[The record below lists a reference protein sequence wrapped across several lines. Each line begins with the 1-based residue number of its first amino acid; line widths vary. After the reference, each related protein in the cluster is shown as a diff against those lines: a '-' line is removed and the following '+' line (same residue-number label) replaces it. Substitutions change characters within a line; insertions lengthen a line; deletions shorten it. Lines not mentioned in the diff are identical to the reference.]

1 MSELSKS
8 KSKQAKRT
16 DSQKWQKI
24 SLPKSIS
31 EPLSKVKTVLKTK
44 SDEKAKTE
52 IEGNKPKSKS
62 NSKRSIVDRKIE
74 LVERELEGLKSKHI
88 NDTNIEPLSSEISL
102 GFDEEQSDLDDHP
115 SNQYLMRDGPDLY
128 RTILKNICAYAIRCP
143 HNRIVVQKLRKHFG
157 YWLPY
162 VYTDENERYTKTIE
176 MIQQRFRDDLKSDVN
191 VSETDHKTSISN
203 VLSENFLKNV
213 QLYSIYR
220 FQLPDGL
227 FISRYIFLADWSGL
241 DSEVVCCKQTANFHW
256 IKLKTILAESKP
268 YGSPPSSLSKSI
280 VQKFWGNEIEQCSH
294 LLNQLKPGESVQ
306 YQSPKI
312 FELNSDDIMKY
323 FHRKISSKLDK
334 SKTVVDQL
342 SLLMIESKFT
352 ENDVVKIYS
361 DFVQHCFP
369 AMHMPFCS
377 FLEYFKLM
385 DFFHKHS
392 DTEQDDLL
400 TTDEIFKD
408 ETYNEFLWN
417 LFRSFSLRKK
427 PSLSFNEFLLG
438 LAALDP
444 KTPTVQLRCTYIFR
458 CFDRDSDGF
467 LNRNE
472 FDRFKSDLQK
482 KLALDSVLNDDQRKE
497 SNLSTQTKSMASKTD
512 EIDPNKQEIG
522 YVQFIKDA
530 LANRFQGLELL
541 LRSEKPIMKTIYAKH
556 LYQNILNKTGRPFST
571 KLIGTCPK
579 CRENRSYSLAYH
591 AIKLN
596 LQGRINE
603 SKALVDSNCG
613 EIDTELQFKIR
624 KNSTELQHSI
634 EIVFSENSVANKV
647 LALVREMID
656 LNRLPRNRKNEIA
669 NYVITNLTIDLIS
682 KLCKEVT
689 EIFLIEPRVL
699 KINTPCIVIGDLH
712 GNINDL
718 LTFERQLWP
727 LAPTSNASNVLF
739 LGDYVDRGDYSI
751 EVVCYLF
758 AMKILAPTKFFL
770 LRGNHE
776 IRSIQRNFTFARECI
791 LKYSYQNGQKVFEE
805 FNKTFDHLPLVG
817 IVEESIFCAHGG
829 IPFSVNRIEEL
840 YKIPI
845 PLSDPEIE
853 SKASWEILWSDPV
866 TDEEYAQI
874 RQFRNQTSDNGFTE
888 NLRRSTAYYFTEK
901 ALRNFLQTNRLSHVI
916 RAHELQDEGYRFHH
930 SGLLITIFSSSRYCN
945 TNNKSAA
952 VFISS
957 KEDEG
962 FIKIIALET

>member
-176 MIQQRFRDDLKSDVN
+176 MIQQRFRDDLKRFAIILILFSLLLFSDVN

-227 FISRYIFLADWSGL
+227 FISR
-241 DSEVVCCKQTANFHW
+241 
-256 IKLKTILAESKP
+256 
-268 YGSPPSSLSKSI
+268 
-280 VQKFWGNEIEQCSH
+280 
-294 LLNQLKPGESVQ
+294 ESVQ

-334 SKTVVDQL
+334 SKTVDDQL

-482 KLALDSVLNDDQRKE
+482 KLALDSVPNDDQRKE
-497 SNLSTQTKSMASKTD
+497 SNLSTQTKSMMASKTD

-634 EIVFSENSVANKV
+634 EIVFNENSVANKV